1 VALHQVKLANLFKKL
16 TAHVEPFFPIPPVNT
31 VTKLRY
37 MTMTAIT
44 TVNSPIKYRNSIYSK
59 NGICN
64 EKKTKNQKYKRKL
77 KKHKI
82 GNNKLQAKSH
92 V

>member
-1 VALHQVKLANLFKKL
+1 
-16 TAHVEPFFPIPPVNT
+16 
-31 VTKLRY
+31 

-64 EKKTKNQKYKRKL
+64 EKKQKTKNTKENLRSTKLETISCRQGVKTMHVAMQKL
-77 KKHKI
+77 
-82 GNNKLQAKSH
+82 AS
-92 V
+92 